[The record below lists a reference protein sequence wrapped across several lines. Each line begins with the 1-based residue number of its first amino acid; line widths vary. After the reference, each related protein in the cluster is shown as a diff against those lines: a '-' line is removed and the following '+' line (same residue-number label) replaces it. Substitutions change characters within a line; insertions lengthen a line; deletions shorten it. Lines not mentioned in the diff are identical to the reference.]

1 MNHNRKKLA
10 DIWLLIAA
18 LNCVRYAIAELEPNK
33 MPPQGKVKYKS
44 LKIYIEN
51 FLNSMQLHLDVKN
64 RKKLVDTNF
73 ENVGAMVETM
83 ACLAHVPLN
92 KIEPFL
98 EKVNQLVYE
107 TVKEVTDE
115 TNGTNGTDSVL

>member
-33 MPPQGKVKYKS
+33 MPPQGKVKYKA
-44 LKIYIEN
+44 LKVYIEN
-51 FLNSMQLHLDVKN
+51 FLNSMQLHVDVNN

-83 ACLAHVPLN
+83 ACLAHIPLTH
-92 KIEPFL
+92 IEPFL
-98 EKVNQLVYE
+98 EKVNQLAFE
-107 TVKEVTDE
+107 TVKEVNNE
-115 TNGTNGTDSVL
+115 INGTK

>member
-33 MPPQGKVKYKS
+33 MPPQGKVKYKA
-44 LKIYIEN
+44 LKVYIEN
-51 FLNSMQLHLDVKN
+51 FLNSMQLHIDVKN

-83 ACLAHVPLN
+83 ACLAHIPLTH
-92 KIEPFL
+92 IEPFL
-98 EKVNQLVYE
+98 EKVNQLAFE
-107 TVKEVTDE
+107 TVKEVNNE
-115 TNGTNGTDSVL
+115 TNSTK

>member
-1 MNHNRKKLA
+1 MDNRKKLA
-10 DIWLLIAA
+10 DIWLLISS
-18 LNCVRYAIAELEPNK
+18 LNCVRYAIAELNPAT
-33 MPPQGKVKYKS
+33 MPPQSKVKYKG

-51 FLNSMQLHLDVKN
+51 FLNTMQLHIEVDK

-83 ACLAHVPLN
+83 ACLAHIPLD

-98 EKVNQLVYE
+98 EKVNQLAFE
-107 TVKEVTDE
+107 TVKQVSNEKDS
-115 TNGTNGTDSVL
+115 TNGTDRVL